1 MIKRLIML
9 VLVALVGWVVYVTVL
24 GDSEDK
30 AKRDKLLGTAKD
42 FGQSIVDVFQ
52 HEQEKVKEGTYD
64 ELLASLDKA
73 IDNLK
78 EADEKGD
85 YNKRLQDLKT
95 EKERIQKLIEQ
106 NKGARTAEDP
116 NIQNKEDLKKLAE
129 NVVKLTEEM
138 QKD

>member
-1 MIKRLIML
+1 ML

-42 FGQSIVDVFQ
+42 FGQSIVEVFQ

-78 EADEKGD
+78 EADAKGD
-85 YNKRLQDLKT
+85 YKKRLQDLQT
-95 EKERIQKLIEQ
+95 EKERIEDLINQ
-106 NKGARTAEDP
+106 NKGARMAEDP
-116 NIQNKEDLKKLAE
+116 NIQNNEDLKKLAE
-129 NVVKLTEEM
+129 NVVKLTEDME
-138 QKD
+138 KNKK